1 MKTRSAGDFY
11 VSHQRRSS
19 KLVRYKIA
27 LLASLLTITAH
38 AADSYTPY
46 ENGRFGFRVDVPT
59 NLFSPQGESDNG
71 DGQIFSYKDGIAEMR
86 AYGGWL
92 MEPDIPCSASSIF
105 DQETANTTYS
115 HSKGRVSVAS
125 GHTGNNIFYVKT
137 IRTSDRCLNLVITYP
152 SQDRATFDA
161 IVKRVSRSFDG

>member
-105 DQETANTTYS
+105 DQETANTT
-115 HSKGRVSVAS
+115 
-125 GHTGNNIFYVKT
+125 
-137 IRTSDRCLNLVITYP
+137 
-152 SQDRATFDA
+152 
-161 IVKRVSRSFDG
+161 